1 MLESS
6 LCHLKFLDIVGW
18 FTNEKGFQRGVHRLK
33 RLHVICSKGEIDMA
47 ICYSK
52 EDLLDYESSLENIE
66 KSIKKYGTSFY
77 CIKDCILIKAD
88 EIIPLS

>member
-1 MLESS
+1 MISVVKSEVCNWKL
-6 LCHLKFLDIVGW
+6 LNLNL
-18 FTNEKGFQRGVHRLK
+18 TNTIIR
-33 RLHVICSKGEIDMA
+33 GEIDMA

-52 EDLLDYESSLENIE
+52 EDLLDYESSLENI
-66 KSIKKYGTSFY
+66 KRSIKKYGSSFY

>member
-1 MLESS
+1 
-6 LCHLKFLDIVGW
+6 
-18 FTNEKGFQRGVHRLK
+18 
-33 RLHVICSKGEIDMA
+33 MA

-66 KSIKKYGTSFY
+66 RSIKKYDTSFY

>member
-1 MLESS
+1 
-6 LCHLKFLDIVGW
+6 
-18 FTNEKGFQRGVHRLK
+18 
-33 RLHVICSKGEIDMA
+33 MA

-52 EDLLDYESSLENIE
+52 EDLLDYESSMENVE